1 VKTIATM
8 QLLSADETFYSG
20 RLVYEKDG
28 SKSNPIKLNNFSSVD
43 PEAIGKYLIELS
55 TKWKPEQDPN
65 IGELYG
71 FNLMIRQQSEGYESN
86 GEFKYRYY
94 NTFYAERAI
103 EGIKYSFNQGH
114 INTDNPKLA
123 ARYFLNAIDRVGS
136 LKEKYEK
143 MVVEMEK
150 EINDLGILITKP
162 FDNESQL
169 SALKLELSAKER
181 EIAINI
187 QKNQMAQEGLDVAE
201 EITPSLTIETPVISL
216 DIALEET
223 KRTLL
228 PKLKN
233 KETNLGRVKSQRI

>member
-1 VKTIATM
+1 
-8 QLLSADETFYSG
+8 
-20 RLVYEKDG
+20 
-28 SKSNPIKLNNFSSVD
+28 
-43 PEAIGKYLIELS
+43 
-55 TKWKPEQDPN
+55 
-65 IGELYG
+65 
-71 FNLMIRQQSEGYESN
+71 
-86 GEFKYRYY
+86 
-94 NTFYAERAI
+94 
-103 EGIKYSFNQGH
+103 
-114 INTDNPKLA
+114 
-123 ARYFLNAIDRVGS
+123 
-136 LKEKYEK
+136 

-162 FDNESQL
+162 FENESQL

-187 QKNQMAQEGLDVAE
+187 QKNQMAQEGLNVSE